1 MNRYDLNNLIDIYN
15 QTLLEE
21 DADSNIRSAIKML
34 TYGKFSQQKKQP
46 FNRTVPD
53 SKQKIE
59 LTPSVQS
66 DVNDTIEEL
75 KRIVD
80 ESRPSVQARGYG
92 KKYEFLKDLAY
103 FYLKGATLDELKQ
116 DYQKYVSFTNKNAI
130 QSRKAKD
137 ISTLEW
143 NKFSPKVHEL
153 ESIENLA
160 SILKNGGSNAD
171 NDSLPND
178 AKVYSDENITVY
190 RATTDNFFKS
200 VENSRKLCKQKH
212 LCIAYADHS
221 AFSHYARYR
230 YLNEYALTTYFI
242 YFNKKEDILP
252 PDFESK
258 NTDDDSENTDD
269 NVSGINK
276 LGYVLLDVVDLDRR
290 DDGVKYSSNPVDVNT
305 DIEAREFNDIFKTKH
320 IHNRDKLMSYLEA
333 PFKQGIFQA
342 LPLTEREESVKNT
355 IQNSKSVFD
364 ESIMDDDTNGKAA
377 EKITAYFAYHGGFS
391 ANGGEA
397 SLSDY
402 QKIEN
407 VKDLNIKQLLDSS
420 FIVGGYSISKEL
432 FDHLPK
438 GRRNSYISHRLIK
451 LKQALKITLLD
462 KKEG

>member
-21 DADSNIRSAIKML
+21 DAESNIRSAIKML

-116 DYQKYVSFTNKNAI
+116 DYQKYVSFTNKNAT
-130 QSRKAKD
+130 QSRNARD

-160 SILKNGGSNAD
+160 LILKNGGSKD
-171 NDSLPND
+171 NNSLPND

-200 VENSRKLCKQKH
+200 VDNSRKLCKQHH
-212 LCIAYADHS
+212 LCIAYEDNT

-252 PDFESK
+252 PDFKSENS
-258 NTDDDSENTDD
+258 DDDSENSDD

-276 LGYVLLDVVDLDRR
+276 LGYVVLDVVDLDRR
-290 DDGVKYSSNPVDVNT
+290 DDGVKYSSNPVDVNIDT
-305 DIEAREFNDIFKTKH
+305 DARDFNDIFKTKH

-364 ESIMDDDTNGKAA
+364 ESIIDDDTNGKAA

-397 SLSDY
+397 SLKDY

-407 VKDLNIKQLLDSS
+407 VKNLDIKNLLDKS

-438 GRRNSYISHRLIK
+438 GKRNSYISNRLIK